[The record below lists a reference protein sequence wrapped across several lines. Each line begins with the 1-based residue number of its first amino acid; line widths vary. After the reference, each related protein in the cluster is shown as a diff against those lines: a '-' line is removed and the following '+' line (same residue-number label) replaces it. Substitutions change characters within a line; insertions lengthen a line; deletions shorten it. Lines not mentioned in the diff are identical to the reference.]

1 MNLFKTITMLFYPAA
16 KRSCCH
22 RNFELKIEFLDSKP
36 MEIKMG
42 KYLFLYK
49 WLITQSVACFN
60 YGIIFV
66 YYVYIAD
73 NFVFLILIYI
83 DSHFLL
89 LWNIGNWRWIWLG
102 TILLLILLG
111 HFIVQGLIVY
121 VATFLEYINCFWR
134 RNLYGLISIGQFFG
148 SACEV
153 MLGLCVKIGIL
164 SWYIFLGSVTW

>member
-111 HFIVQGLIVY
+111 HFVVSRLDCICCHILGIHQL
-121 VATFLEYINCFWR
+121 FLKAEFIWINKYRAIFW
-134 RNLYGLISIGQFFG
+134 
-148 SACEV
+148 
-153 MLGLCVKIGIL
+153 
-164 SWYIFLGSVTW
+164 